1 MYKIL
6 SLDGGGSWAI
16 IQLLT
21 LKDRYG
27 NIKGHEIL
35 KKFDLVIANSGGSI
49 VLAALA
55 ENYSIDKAITLFEDK
70 KNREKIFHKNT
81 FKDRYFPV
89 DYLGLFNAGFGPK
102 YSATKKK
109 EAFEKLFPEIDKIQ
123 MNELPKLIGKE
134 SLKIVV
140 CTYDAL
146 NNRAKFFKSYT
157 TCDNGYDSVKLTQA
171 IHGSSNA
178 PVQYFDF
185 PARFKAKESDIFY
198 ELWDGALGG
207 FNNPIL
213 AGIIEAYKIGID
225 LKEIKIVSLGTSNSL
240 MSADAKENFWDWKQ
254 IALLFRRKKF
264 AFSKWKPQFNFFK
277 ETVLHQAKTILYQPP
292 DTANYIAM
300 MFLKAAVGNTLNDST
315 IRLSPLIH
323 YDTNTPKEI
332 IPLIQNLYLLD
343 MDLTKDEEI
352 ELLIECFSAW
362 KKGYLYNQP
371 IEFKVERNNDLL
383 FQQGDKWYQ
392 DGMDR
397 WISWEDSELTD
408 N

>member
-21 LKDRYG
+21 LKDRFG
-27 NIKGHEIL
+27 NIRGHQIL
-35 KKFDLVIANSGGSI
+35 QKFNLVIANSGGSI

-55 ENYSIDKAITLFEDK
+55 ENYTLDEAISLFKEK

-89 DYLGLFNAGFGPK
+89 DYLGLFNAGLGPK
-102 YSATKKK
+102 YSQKKKK
-109 EAFEKLFPEIDKIQ
+109 EAFESLFPEIDKVQ
-123 MNELPKLIGKE
+123 MNELPKFIGNE

-140 CTYDAL
+140 ATYDAL
-146 NNRAKFFKSYT
+146 NNRAKFFKSFSS
-157 TCDNGYDSVKLTQA
+157 NPESYDSVRLTQA
-171 IHGSSNA
+171 INGSSNA

-185 PARFKAKESDIFY
+185 PARFKAKQSDIYY

-213 AGIIEAYKIGID
+213 AGIIEAYKLGID
-225 LKEIKIVSLGTSNSL
+225 LKTIQVISLGTSNSL
-240 MSADAKENFWDWKQ
+240 MSSDAKENFWNWKQ
-254 IALLFRRKKF
+254 IALKFRRKKLS
-264 AFSKWKPQFNFFK
+264 FSKWKPQLNFFK

-300 MFLKAAVGNTLNDST
+300 MFLKVATSKNLNDQI

-323 YDTNTPKEI
+323 YDENTSKDI
-332 IPLIQNLYLLD
+332 VPLVQQLYQLD
-343 MDLTKDEEI
+343 MDLTTDEEI
-352 ELLIECFSAW
+352 DTLIACFNGW
-362 KKGYLYNQP
+362 KDGKLYNQP

-383 FQQGDKWYQ
+383 FLQGDRWYV
-392 DGMDR
+392 DGMKR
-397 WISWEDSELTD
+397 WQNWDT

>member
-27 NIKGHEIL
+27 NLTGHDIL

-55 ENYSIDKAITLFEDK
+55 ENYTIDKAISLFKEK
-70 KNREKIFHKNT
+70 KNRELIFHKNS

-102 YSATKKK
+102 YSSKSKK
-109 EAFEKLFPEIDKIQ
+109 EAFEYLFPEIDKIQ
-123 MNELPKLIGKE
+123 MDQIPILIGKE
-134 SLKIVV
+134 SLKIVIA
-140 CTYDAL
+140 TYDAL
-146 NNRAKFFKSYT
+146 NNRAKFFKSFST
-157 TCDNGYDSVKLTQA
+157 NPEGYDSVRLTQA
-171 IHGSSNA
+171 INGSSNA

-185 PARFKAKESDIFY
+185 PARFKAKKSEVFY

-213 AGIIEAYKIGID
+213 AGIIEAYKLGID
-225 LKEIKIVSLGTSNSL
+225 LKTIQVISLGTSNTL
-240 MSADAKENFWDWKQ
+240 MSADAKKDFWDWKQ
-254 IALLFRRKKF
+254 IALIFRTKKF
-264 AFSKWKPQFNFFK
+264 AFSKWKPQLNFFK

-300 MFLKAAVGNTLNDST
+300 MFLKASTGKPLNEQI

-323 YDTNTPKEI
+323 YDENTPKEL
-332 IPLIQNLYLLD
+332 IPLVQDLYKLD

-352 ELLIECFSAW
+352 ETLIKCFSAW
-362 KKGYLYNQP
+362 KAGQLYNQP
-371 IEFKVERNNDLL
+371 IEFKVERNNNLSIL
-383 FQQGDKWYQ
+383 QGDKLYEY
-392 DGMDR
+392 GMRR
-397 WISWEDSELTD
+397 WRDLTT
-408 N
+408 

>member
-16 IQLLT
+16 MQLLT

-27 NIKGHEIL
+27 NMNGHQIL
-35 KKFDLVIANSGGSI
+35 NKFDLVIANSGGSI

-55 ENYSIDKAITLFEDK
+55 EDYSIDKAISLFKEE
-70 KNREKIFHKNT
+70 KNRAAIFHKNR

-102 YSATKKK
+102 YSTKRKK
-109 EAFEKLFPEIDKIQ
+109 EAFEHLFPQIDKIQ
-123 MNELPKLIGKE
+123 MNELPKHIGKD
-134 SLKIVV
+134 SLKIIVA
-140 CTYDAL
+140 TYDAL
-146 NNRAKFFKSYT
+146 NNRAKFFKSFSNHSAT
-157 TCDNGYDSVKLTQA
+157 DDSVRLTQA
-171 IHGSSNA
+171 INASSNA

-185 PARFKAKESDIFY
+185 PARFKAQGSDIFY

-213 AGIIEAYKIGID
+213 AGIIEAYKLGVD
-225 LKEIKIVSLGTSNSL
+225 LKTIRIISLGTSNSL
-240 MSADAKENFWDWKQ
+240 MSEDAKKDFWNWKQ
-254 IALLFRRKKF
+254 IALQFRRKKLR
-264 AFSKWKPQFNFFK
+264 FSTWKPQLNFFK

-300 MFLKAAVGNTLNDST
+300 MFLKAATGKDLNDQI

-323 YDTNTPKEI
+323 YDVHTPKEI
-332 IPLIQNLYLLD
+332 VPLVKDLYLLD

-352 ELLIECFSAW
+352 DKLITCFIAW
-362 KKGYLYNQP
+362 KNGDIYNQP
-371 IEFKVERNNDLL
+371 IEFRVERSNDLL
-383 FQQGDKWYQ
+383 FLKGDKWYK
-392 DGMDR
+392 DGMER
-397 WISWEDSELTD
+397 WIKWEL
-408 N
+408 

>member
-27 NIKGHEIL
+27 NLTGHDIL

-55 ENYSIDKAITLFEDK
+55 ENYTIDKAISLFKEK
-70 KNREKIFHKNT
+70 KNRELIFHKNS

-102 YSATKKK
+102 YSSKSKK
-109 EAFEKLFPEIDKIQ
+109 EAFEYLFPEIDKIQ
-123 MNELPKLIGKE
+123 MDQIPILIGKE
-134 SLKIVV
+134 SLKIVIA
-140 CTYDAL
+140 TYDAL
-146 NNRAKFFKSYT
+146 NNRAKFFKSFST
-157 TCDNGYDSVKLTQA
+157 NPEGYDSVRLTQA
-171 IHGSSNA
+171 INGSSNA

-185 PARFKAKESDIFY
+185 PARFKAKKSEVFY

-213 AGIIEAYKIGID
+213 AGIIEAYKLGID
-225 LKEIKIVSLGTSNSL
+225 LKTIQVISLGTSNTL
-240 MSADAKENFWDWKQ
+240 MSADAKKDFWDWKQ
-254 IALLFRRKKF
+254 IALIFRTKKF
-264 AFSKWKPQFNFFK
+264 AFSKWKPQLNFFK

-300 MFLKAAVGNTLNDST
+300 MFLKASTGKPLNEQI

-323 YDTNTPKEI
+323 YDEHTVKEL
-332 IPLIQNLYLLD
+332 IPLVQDLYKLD
-343 MDLTKDEEI
+343 MDVTKDEEI
-352 ELLIECFSAW
+352 ETLIKCFSAW
-362 KKGYLYNQP
+362 KAGQLYNQP
-371 IEFKVERNNDLL
+371 IEFKVERNNNLSIL
-383 FQQGDKWYQ
+383 QGDKLYEY
-392 DGMDR
+392 GMRR
-397 WISWEDSELTD
+397 WRDLTT
-408 N
+408 

>member
-27 NIKGHEIL
+27 NIEGREIL

-55 ENYSIDKAITLFEDK
+55 ENYTLDKAISLFKEK
-70 KNREKIFHKNT
+70 QNREQIFHKNS

-109 EAFEKLFPEIDKIQ
+109 EAFENLFPEIDKIQ
-123 MNELPKLIGKE
+123 MDELPTLIGKE

-140 CTYDAL
+140 ATYDAL
-146 NNRAKFFKSYT
+146 NNRAKFFKSFST
-157 TCDNGYDSVKLTQA
+157 NPDSYDSVRLTQA
-171 IHGSSNA
+171 INGSSNA

-185 PARFKAKESDIFY
+185 PARFKAKQSEIYY

-213 AGIIEAYKIGID
+213 AGIIEAYKLGVD
-225 LKEIKIVSLGTSNSL
+225 LKTIHIISLGTSNSL
-240 MSADAKENFWDWKQ
+240 MSSDAKQNFWDWKQ
-254 IALLFRRKKF
+254 IALIFR
-264 AFSKWKPQFNFFK
+264 
-277 ETVLHQAKTILYQPP
+277 
-292 DTANYIAM
+292 
-300 MFLKAAVGNTLNDST
+300 
-315 IRLSPLIH
+315 
-323 YDTNTPKEI
+323 
-332 IPLIQNLYLLD
+332 
-343 MDLTKDEEI
+343 
-352 ELLIECFSAW
+352 
-362 KKGYLYNQP
+362 
-371 IEFKVERNNDLL
+371 
-383 FQQGDKWYQ
+383 
-392 DGMDR
+392 
-397 WISWEDSELTD
+397 
-408 N
+408 

>member
-1 MYKIL
+1 MYNIL

-27 NIKGHEIL
+27 NSKGRDIL

-55 ENYSIDKAITLFEDK
+55 EDYTIEEAIALFKEK
-70 KNREKIFHKNT
+70 ENREKIFHKNS
-81 FKDRYFPV
+81 FSDRFFPV
-89 DYLGLFNAGFGPK
+89 DYLRTLGLGLGPK
-102 YSATKKK
+102 YSSKKKK
-109 EAFEKLFPEIDKIQ
+109 EAFESLFPKIDKFQ
-123 MNELPKLIGKE
+123 MAELPKEIGKE
-134 SLKIVV
+134 SLKIAV

-157 TCDNGYDSVKLTQA
+157 SGNTGYDSVRLTQA
-171 IHGSSNA
+171 INGSSNA

-185 PARFKAKESDIFY
+185 PARFLAKESEIFY

-213 AGIIEAYKIGID
+213 AGIIEAYKTGVD
-225 LKEIKIVSLGTSNSL
+225 LKDIRMISLGTSNSL
-240 MSADAKENFWDWKQ
+240 MSMEDKKRFWKWKQ
-254 IALLFRRKKF
+254 IAQKYRRKKLV
-264 AFSKWKPQFNFFK
+264 FSKLKPQSKFFSA
-277 ETVLHQAKTILYQPP
+277 TVLNQAKTILYQPP

-300 MFLKAAVGNTLNDST
+300 MFLKATTDKLTNDAI

-323 YDTNTPKEI
+323 FDTQTAEEV
-332 IPLIQNLYLLD
+332 IPLVKELYAMD
-343 MDLTKDEEI
+343 MDLTKDEEV
-352 ELLIECFSAW
+352 LALMDCFTAW
-362 KKGYLYNQP
+362 KDGQLYNQP
-371 IEFKVERNNDLL
+371 IEFKVERNNDL
-383 FQQGDKWYQ
+383 FFIKGDKWYQ

-397 WISWEDSELTD
+397 WTSWGI
-408 N
+408 

>member
-27 NIKGHEIL
+27 NLNGHQIL
-35 KKFDLVIANSGGSI
+35 QKFDLIIANSGGSI

-55 ENYSIDKAITLFEDK
+55 ENYTLDKAIALFKEK
-70 KNREKIFHKNT
+70 RNRELIFHKNT

-102 YSATKKK
+102 YSAKRKK
-109 EAFEKLFPEIDKIQ
+109 EAFESLFPEIDKIQ
-123 MNELPKLIGKE
+123 MDELPKLIGKD

-140 CTYDAL
+140 ATYDAL
-146 NNRAKFFKSYT
+146 NNRAKFFKSFSSNSEG
-157 TCDNGYDSVKLTQA
+157 DDSVRLTQA
-171 IHGSSNA
+171 INASSNA

-185 PARFKAKESDIFY
+185 PARFKAKGSDIFY

-213 AGIIEAYKIGID
+213 AGIIEAYKLGVD
-225 LKEIKIVSLGTSNSL
+225 LNTIRVVSLGTSNSL
-240 MSADAKENFWDWKQ
+240 MSADSKRDFWNWKQ
-254 IALLFRRKKF
+254 IALQFRRKKLR
-264 AFSKWKPQFNFFK
+264 FSTWKPQLNFFK

-300 MFLKAAVGNTLNDST
+300 MFLKAATGKDLNDHI

-323 YDTNTPKEI
+323 YDVHTPKEI
-332 IPLIQNLYLLD
+332 VPLVKDLYLLD

-352 ELLIECFSAW
+352 DKLIACFMAW
-362 KKGYLYNQP
+362 KNGHIYNQP
-371 IEFKVERNNDLL
+371 IEFRVERSNDLL
-383 FQQGDKWYQ
+383 FLQGDKWYKN
-392 DGMDR
+392 GIER
-397 WISWEDSELTD
+397 WILWKF
-408 N
+408 

>member
-16 IQLLT
+16 MQLLT

-27 NIKGHEIL
+27 NMNGHQIL
-35 KKFDLVIANSGGSI
+35 NKFDLVIANSGGSI

-55 ENYSIDKAITLFEDK
+55 EDYSIDKAISLFKEE
-70 KNREKIFHKNT
+70 KNRAAIFHKNR

-102 YSATKKK
+102 YSTKRKK
-109 EAFEKLFPEIDKIQ
+109 EAFEHLFPQIDKIQ
-123 MNELPKLIGKE
+123 MNELPKHIGKD
-134 SLKIVV
+134 SLKIIVA
-140 CTYDAL
+140 TYDAL
-146 NNRAKFFKSYT
+146 NNRAKFFKSFSNHSAT
-157 TCDNGYDSVKLTQA
+157 DDSVRLTQA
-171 IHGSSNA
+171 INASSNA

-185 PARFKAKESDIFY
+185 PARFKAQGSDIFY

-213 AGIIEAYKIGID
+213 AGIIEAYKLGVD
-225 LKEIKIVSLGTSNSL
+225 LKTIRIVSLGTSNSL
-240 MSADAKENFWDWKQ
+240 MSEDAKKDFWNWKQ
-254 IALLFRRKKF
+254 IALQFRRKKLR
-264 AFSKWKPQFNFFK
+264 FSTWKPQLNFFK

-300 MFLKAAVGNTLNDST
+300 MFLKAATSKDLNDQI

-323 YDTNTPKEI
+323 YDVHTPKEI
-332 IPLIQNLYLLD
+332 VPLVKDLYLLD

-352 ELLIECFSAW
+352 DKLITCFIAW
-362 KKGYLYNQP
+362 KNGDIYNQP
-371 IEFKVERNNDLL
+371 IEFRVERSNNLL
-383 FQQGDKWYQ
+383 FLQGDKWYK

-397 WISWEDSELTD
+397 WITWEL
-408 N
+408 

>member
-16 IQLLT
+16 MQLLT

-27 NIKGHEIL
+27 NINGHQIL
-35 KKFDLVIANSGGSI
+35 NKFDLVIANSGGSI

-55 ENYSIDKAITLFEDK
+55 EDYTIDKAISLFKEE
-70 KNREKIFHKNT
+70 KNGAAIFHKNR

-102 YSATKKK
+102 YSTKRKK
-109 EAFEKLFPEIDKIQ
+109 EAFEHLFPQIDKIQ
-123 MNELPKLIGKE
+123 MNELPKHIGKD
-134 SLKIVV
+134 SLKIIVA
-140 CTYDAL
+140 TYDAL
-146 NNRAKFFKSYT
+146 NNRAKFFKSFSNNPDT
-157 TCDNGYDSVKLTQA
+157 DDSVRLTQA
-171 IHGSSNA
+171 INASSNA

-185 PARFKAKESDIFY
+185 PARFKAQGSNIFY

-213 AGIIEAYKIGID
+213 AGIIEAYKLGVD
-225 LKEIKIVSLGTSNSL
+225 LKTIRVISLGTSNSL
-240 MSADAKENFWDWKQ
+240 MSEDAKKDFWNWKQ
-254 IALLFRRKKF
+254 IALQFRRKKLR
-264 AFSKWKPQFNFFK
+264 FSTWKPQLNFFK

-300 MFLKAAVGNTLNDST
+300 MFLKAATGKDLNDHI

-323 YDTNTPKEI
+323 YDVHTPKEI
-332 IPLIQNLYLLD
+332 VPLVKDLYLLD

-352 ELLIECFSAW
+352 DKLIACFMAW
-362 KKGYLYNQP
+362 KNGLIYNQP
-371 IEFKVERNNDLL
+371 IEFRVERSNDLL
-383 FQQGDKWYQ
+383 FLQGDKWYKN
-392 DGMDR
+392 GIER
-397 WISWEDSELTD
+397 WILWKF
-408 N
+408 

>member
-27 NIKGHEIL
+27 NLNGHQIL
-35 KKFDLVIANSGGSI
+35 QKFDLIIANSGGSI

-55 ENYSIDKAITLFEDK
+55 ENYTLDKAIALFKEK
-70 KNREKIFHKNT
+70 SNRELIFHKNT

-102 YSATKKK
+102 YSAKRKK
-109 EAFEKLFPEIDKIQ
+109 EAFESLFPEIDKIQ
-123 MNELPKLIGKE
+123 MDELPKLIGKN

-140 CTYDAL
+140 ATYDAL
-146 NNRAKFFKSYT
+146 NNRAKFFKSFSSNSEG
-157 TCDNGYDSVKLTQA
+157 DDSVRLTQA
-171 IHGSSNA
+171 INASSNA

-185 PARFKAKESDIFY
+185 PARFKAKGSEIFY

-213 AGIIEAYKIGID
+213 AGIIEAYKLGVD
-225 LKEIKIVSLGTSNSL
+225 LNTIRVVSLGTSNSL
-240 MSADAKENFWDWKQ
+240 MSADSKRDFWNWKQ
-254 IALLFRRKKF
+254 IALQFRRKKF
-264 AFSKWKPQFNFFK
+264 HFSKWKPQFNFFK

-300 MFLKAAVGNTLNDST
+300 MFLKAATGNKPNEQI

-323 YDTNTPKEI
+323 YDTHSAEEI
-332 IPLIQNLYLLD
+332 IPLIQQLYKMD
-343 MDLTKDEEI
+343 MDLTTDEEI
-352 ELLIECFSAW
+352 DKLIKCFIGW
-362 KKGYLYNQP
+362 KNGLIYNQP
-371 IEFKVERNNDLL
+371 IEFRVERSNDLL
-383 FQQGDKWYQ
+383 FLQGDKWYK
-392 DGMDR
+392 DAIER
-397 WISWEDSELTD
+397 WFTWDSKS
-408 N
+408 

>member
-35 KKFDLVIANSGGSI
+35 CKFDLVIANSGGSI

-55 ENYSIDKAITLFEDK
+55 ENYSLDKAISLFKEK
-70 KNREKIFHKNT
+70 KNRERIFHKNS
-81 FKDRYFPV
+81 FSERFFPV
-89 DYLGLFNAGFGPK
+89 DYLRVLGLGFGPK
-102 YSATKKK
+102 YSSKKKK
-109 EAFEKLFPEIDKIQ
+109 EAFEDLFPEINKMQ
-123 MNELPKLIGKE
+123 MDELPKFIGKE
-134 SLKIVV
+134 SLKLAV

-157 TCDNGYDSVKLTQA
+157 SGNNGYDSVKLTQA
-171 IHGSSNA
+171 INGSSNA

-213 AGIIEAYKIGID
+213 AGVIEAYKLGEN
-225 LKEIKIVSLGTSNSL
+225 LEKIKMISIGTSNSL
-240 MSADAKENFWDWKQ
+240 MSLDDKKSFWKWKQ
-254 IALLFRRKKF
+254 IALKYRRKKLF
-264 AFSKWKPQFNFFK
+264 FSKLKPQAKFFS
-277 ETVLHQAKTILYQPP
+277 ETVLNQAKTILYQPP

-300 MFLKAAVGNTLNDST
+300 MFLNATTGLNTNENI

-323 YDTNTPKEI
+323 FDSETPAET
-332 IPLIQNLYLLD
+332 IPLVKELYSLD
-343 MDLTKDEEI
+343 MDLTEDSQI
-352 ELLIECFSAW
+352 ISLLNCFDAW
-362 KKGYLYNQP
+362 KIGKIYNQP

-383 FQQGDKWYQ
+383 FIKGDKWYQ
-392 DGMDR
+392 DGMNR
-397 WISWEDSELTD
+397 WLNWESKTIIH
-408 N
+408 

>member
-21 LKDRYG
+21 LKDKYG
-27 NIKGHEIL
+27 NAEGHEIL

-55 ENYSIDKAITLFEDK
+55 ENYTIDKAISLFKEK
-70 KNREKIFHKNT
+70 KNRELIFHKNS

-102 YSATKKK
+102 YSAKRKKW
-109 EAFEKLFPEIDKIQ
+109 AFEDLFPEVDKVQ
-123 MNELPKLIGKE
+123 MNELPKFIGKD

-140 CTYDAL
+140 ATYDAL
-146 NNRAKFFKSYT
+146 NNRAKFFKSFSS
-157 TCDNGYDSVKLTQA
+157 NPEGYDSVKLTQA
-171 IHGSSNA
+171 INGSSNA

-185 PARFKAKESDIFY
+185 PVRFKAQESAIYY

-213 AGIIEAYKIGID
+213 AGIIEAYKLSVD
-225 LKEIKIVSLGTSNSL
+225 LKTIQVVSLGTSNSL
-240 MSADAKENFWDWKQ
+240 MSADAKKNFWDWKQ
-254 IALLFRRKKF
+254 VALVFKGKKF

-300 MFLKAAVGNTLNDST
+300 MFLKAATGMALNEQI

-323 YDTNTPKEI
+323 FDTNTTKELV
-332 IPLIQNLYLLD
+332 PLVQELYLLD

-352 ELLIECFSAW
+352 ETLIKCFNAW
-362 KKGYLYNQP
+362 KSGYLYNQP
-371 IEFKVERNNDLL
+371 IEFKVERNNDLTL
-383 FQQGDKWYQ
+383 LQGDKWYKN
-392 DGMDR
+392 GMDR
-397 WISWEDSELTD
+397 WKSWEKK
-408 N
+408 

>member
-1 MYKIL
+1 MFKIL

-27 NIKGHEIL
+27 NINGHQIL
-35 KKFDLVIANSGGSI
+35 QQFDLVIANSGGSI

-55 ENYSIDKAITLFEDK
+55 ENYTIDKAISLFKEQQ
-70 KNREKIFHKNT
+70 NRELIFHKNS

-102 YSATKKK
+102 YSAKRKK
-109 EAFEKLFPEIDKIQ
+109 EAFESLFPEVDKVQ
-123 MNELPKLIGKE
+123 MNELPRLIGKE
-134 SLKIVV
+134 SLKLVV
-140 CTYDAL
+140 ATYDAL
-146 NNRAKFFKSYT
+146 NNRAKFFKSFSS
-157 TCDNGYDSVKLTQA
+157 NPEGYDSVRLTQA
-171 IHGSSNA
+171 INGSSNA

-185 PARFKAKESDIFY
+185 PARFKAQGSDIFY

-213 AGIIEAYKIGID
+213 AGIIEAYKLGVD
-225 LKEIKIVSLGTSNSL
+225 LKTIQVVSLGTSNSL
-240 MSADAKENFWDWKQ
+240 MSADAKKDFWNWKQ
-254 IALLFRRKKF
+254 IALIFRRKKF
-264 AFSKWKPQFNFFK
+264 AFSRWKPQLNFFK

-300 MFLKAAVGNTLNDST
+300 MFLKASTGMLLNDQI

-323 YDTNTPKEI
+323 FDANTPNEV
-332 IPLIQNLYLLD
+332 IPLVQELYKLD

-352 ELLIECFSAW
+352 ESLINCFNAW
-362 KKGYLYNQP
+362 KAGQLYNQP
-371 IEFKVERNNDLL
+371 IEFKVERNNDLTL
-383 FQQGDKWYQ
+383 LQGDKWYQ
-392 DGMDR
+392 EGMDR
-397 WISWEDSELTD
+397 WNSWETSV
-408 N
+408 